1 MKTLDEIKS
10 DIKRRM
16 KIEYE
21 VGIQRSISELIK
33 GKYGDQNYVCFT
45 VMKNDN
51 AFNKEISEVVLNEVS
66 DAGFR
71 VEVDDDTEIFTR
83 YKIFVDL

>member
-1 MKTLDEIKS
+1 
-10 DIKRRM
+10 M
-16 KIEYE
+16 KIKYE
-21 VGIQRSISELIK
+21 VGIQRSISELIE

-45 VMKNDN
+45 VTKNRSSI
-51 AFNKEISEVVLNEVS
+51 NKKISEEVINEVR

-71 VEVDDDTEIFTR
+71 VEVDDDIEIFTR